1 MKVAEN
7 LELIEKRIEEA
18 CRKSGR
24 NRSEITIV
32 AVTKQ
37 VSAERAQ
44 EAMRAGLIHL
54 GENRDEGLNEKWEVL
69 GDEPIWHFIG
79 SLQTRKVKNII
90 EKVDYIHSLDRISL
104 AKEIDKRAGQPIN
117 CFVQVN
123 TSGEESKHGLDPQEA
138 MDFIKQL
145 DKFKNI
151 HIIGLMTMAPNS
163 TDEKVI
169 RKCFSD
175 LKELQLKAKEL
186 DLEYAP
192 CTELSMG
199 MSNDYGIAIEEGA
212 TYIRIGTSL
221 VGAAEN
227 ELEV

>member
-7 LELIEKRIEEA
+7 LELIEKNIEEA

-24 NRSEITIV
+24 NRDEITIV

-37 VSAERAQ
+37 VSAERAK
-44 EAMRAGLIHL
+44 EAMKSGLLHL

-90 EKVDYIHSLDRISL
+90 EKVDYIHSLDRSSL
-104 AKEIDKRAGQPIN
+104 AKEIDKRAGKPIN

-123 TSGEESKHGLDPQEA
+123 TSGEESKHGLAPEETL
-138 MDFIKQL
+138 DFIKQL

-151 HIIGLMTMAPNS
+151 NIIGLMTMAPNS
-163 TDEKVI
+163 TGEKVI

-175 LKELQLKAKEL
+175 LKGLQLKVKEL